1 MGAVVTVAE
10 LTAGR
15 LDMRWDLQLPGVDGL
30 WLTGCD
36 LHSQANEPI
45 WVARHTA
52 WCTVGGTVGC
62 AAWSAAGSGG
72 RGGVGLGLAGDLSA

>member
-36 LHSQANEPI
+36 LHSQADEPI

-52 WCTVGGTVGC
+52 WCTVGGGVG
-62 AAWSAAGSGG
+62 
-72 RGGVGLGLAGDLSA
+72 GGVGGAAGGGGGGGGGWGLAGDLSA

>member
-10 LTAGR
+10 LAAGR

-45 WVARHTA
+45 WVAKRTA
-52 WCTVGGTVGC
+52 
-62 AAWSAAGSGG
+62 
-72 RGGVGLGLAGDLSA
+72 

>member
-1 MGAVVTVAE
+1 VGAVVTVAE
-10 LTAGR
+10 LAAGR

-45 WVARHTA
+45 WVARRTA
-52 WCTVGGTVGC
+52 WCTVGC
-62 AAWSAAGSGG
+62 AAWGAAGSRV
-72 RGGVGLGLAGDLSA
+72 RGGVGLAGDLSA